1 MVVLLGYAAVFAVI
15 YFVSVASYLRG
26 RGADLLATLTL
37 VGGVL
42 MAVGLGLGAGTSAAL
57 GDHTDRLS
65 ASAAQ
70 ALNQVQEDLFFVTL
84 FGGLML
90 ATLAMG
96 IAMLRT
102 KALPK
107 ALGIVT
113 VIVGVVAASAVA
125 SWFAFMATGPLTI
138 VIAGYLYHRLGQPP
152 TVTMPDVPAP
162 RAADETAETPSKAR
176 SKA

>member
-1 MVVLLGYAAVFAVI
+1 
-15 YFVSVASYLRG
+15 
-26 RGADLLATLTL
+26 
-37 VGGVL
+37 
-42 MAVGLGLGAGTSAAL
+42 
-57 GDHTDRLS
+57 

-113 VIVGVVAASAVA
+113 VIVGVVAASGIA

-138 VIAGYLYHRLGQPP
+138 VIAGYVYQRLGQPAS
-152 TVTMPDVPAP
+152 VTMPDVPAP
-162 RAADETAETPSKAR
+162 RIADATTETAPTVQSNA
-176 SKA
+176 